1 VDCPKIVKA
10 FSKLLVNEY
19 NNGPTGYTDHGF
31 INKQFVYLI
40 TQGVQHGCSDQ
51 YKYGFFTSPES
62 TFKNNSFFE

>member
-31 INKQFVYLI
+31 INKQFVY
-40 TQGVQHGCSDQ
+40 
-51 YKYGFFTSPES
+51 
-62 TFKNNSFFE
+62 